1 MGSGCSILDSGY
13 SILDACPPLAGWFLD
28 SRYWILDTRSFF
40 EREMGLRMS
49 GKRLSPTELTEFTEK
64 QSLWKGS
71 EEIVV
76 EELNAQR

>member
-1 MGSGCSILDSGY
+1 MLARLWRAGFWILDTG
-13 SILDACPPLAGWFLD
+13 
-28 SRYWILDTRSFF
+28 YWILDTRSFC